1 MSKVII
7 GWLREERDR
16 LVNLVKLYKEII
28 KKEIPK
34 GSLFIDKKGY
44 VYRKYQEKG
53 KSISKYVGK
62 ANSEK
67 HENIIKQIN
76 EKKRLKEIIERVKP
90 QIEDL
95 SYIIKE
101 LEKKERKKNEG

>member
-1 MSKVII
+1 MSRVII

-16 LVNLVKLYKEII
+16 LVSLVELYKEIV
-28 KKEIPK
+28 KNEIPK
-34 GSLFIDKKGY
+34 GSIFIDKNGY

-62 ANSEK
+62 ADSEEHK
-67 HENIIKQIN
+67 NFLKEL
-76 EKKRLKEIIERVKP
+76 EKKKSLLKSIKEIRP

-95 SYIIKE
+95 SYVIKE
-101 LEKKERKKNEG
+101 LEKKERRRK